1 MNTNQLLKRTEP
13 GEGSASRRCWERYA
27 QRPEAIREE
36 FRALQPPLRI
46 PLVLMLK
53 QAGPLPFTVDKLL
66 SWHGPQATGS
76 ALLAACD
83 PLAEHG
89 FVASVKRAWGER
101 LLFLPSD
108 VYAQLMGCLLDD
120 LHPGEGRHPEEPEP
134 EEAAAGPVPEEEAQT
149 PGPEP
154 EGCQY
159 EAGRGIVFG
168 LFSLLAFAAKEGLP
182 LTAKGTLHKRAVTRL
197 SALNPWASAELPNDM
212 GAQYPF
218 ADTLPLP
225 LALVI
230 DIALRFDLLKKEAN
244 RYAVNEA
251 ELARWLRLPHSVWRE
266 AVMSV
271 VEEHYLPADVQLHH
285 LVLAVRLIGTDGA
298 WHDERE
304 VLGRLRRLGLL
315 AAEDAARAERQLRGW
330 LRAFHAF
337 GFCHLARPEQEA
349 GEWAYRLP
357 VQDMAEGP
365 GFFIQPDFEILL
377 PAAAP
382 FYLRWEL
389 EAIAECVRA
398 DQMDV
403 YRLTKASFEQGV
415 EHGRTMASVLR
426 FMEAHAWSGVPENIQ
441 DAMELWS
448 LQYGRVRFA
457 EVMLL
462 RCEDSA
468 VAAEV
473 KEALLREPSGLAGIE
488 LIGDRDFIVDRDRAR
503 ELGKTLDK
511 AGIAP
516 LRQWAGTEEKEP
528 MISVW
533 EEASADLGAS
543 LEDAGKAMVYSP
555 SPLQYYEM
563 ETEPLLGEDLAA
575 PYREVPG
582 QWTRTLR
589 SYHASTQKDL
599 VSTAIRLLTPIEVEQ
614 SGQCAT
620 LIPVSIRDGE
630 KGVWL
635 LEAYDAGE
643 GDAAELKTWSPADW
657 ERQRLVLPAGCP
669 GSSR

>member
-13 GEGSASRRCWERYA
+13 DEASAPRRCWERYA
-27 QRPEAIREE
+27 QRPDAIREE

-66 SWHGPQATGS
+66 SWHGPEAAGS

-83 PLAEHG
+83 PLAERG

-108 VYAQLMGCLLDD
+108 IYVQLLGCLLDEQLQAED
-120 LHPGEGRHPEEPEP
+120 GHPERPKPEG
-134 EEAAAGPVPEEEAQT
+134 ET
-149 PGPEP
+149 PGLEP
-154 EGCQY
+154 AGDVF

-168 LFSLLAFAAKEGLP
+168 LFSLLAFASKEGLP

-197 SALNPWASAELPNDM
+197 SALNPWAAAELPNDM
-212 GAQYPF
+212 GAPYPF
-218 ADTLPLP
+218 ADALPLP

-230 DIALRFDLLKKEAN
+230 DIALRYDLLKKEAN
-244 RYAVNEA
+244 RYAVNEP
-251 ELARWLRLPHSVWRE
+251 ELARWLRLPPSVWHE

-271 VEEHYLPADVQLHH
+271 VEEHYLPADAQLRH
-285 LVLAVRLIGTDGA
+285 LVLAVRLIGADGA
-298 WHDERE
+298 WHGERE
-304 VLGRLRRLGLL
+304 VIGRLRRLGLL
-315 AAEDAARAERQLRGW
+315 DTEDAARAERQLRGW
-330 LRAFHAF
+330 LRTFHAF
-337 GFCHLARPEQEA
+337 GFCHLARPEQEEGA
-349 GEWAYRLP
+349 WAYRLP
-357 VQDMAEGP
+357 EQEMAEGP

-389 EAIAECVRA
+389 EAIAECVRT

-415 EHGRTMASVLR
+415 EHGRTMESVLR

-473 KEALLREPSGLAGIE
+473 KAALLREPSGLAGIE
-488 LIGDRDFIVDRDRAR
+488 PIGDRDFIVDRDRAR

-516 LRQWAGTEEKEP
+516 LRQWAGKEETDV

-533 EEASADLGAS
+533 EEASADLGA
-543 LEDAGKAMVYSP
+543 LPEEAGKAMVYSP

-563 ETEPLLGEDLAA
+563 ETEPLLGEDMAA

-614 SGQCAT
+614 SGQYAT
-620 LIPVSIRDGE
+620 LIPVRIRDGE
-630 KGVWL
+630 KGAWL

-643 GDAAELKTWSPADW
+643 RDTAELKTWSPADW

>member
-13 GEGSASRRCWERYA
+13 GEASAPRRCWERYA
-27 QRPEAIREE
+27 QRPEAIREG

-46 PLVLMLK
+46 SLVLMLK

-89 FVASVKRAWGER
+89 FVASVKRAWGDR

-108 VYAQLMGCLLDD
+108 VYVQLMGCLLDEQVQA
-120 LHPGEGRHPEEPEP
+120 EGGLLERPEP
-134 EEAAAGPVPEEEAQT
+134 EEEATGPVPEKQAQT
-149 PGPEP
+149 PGPEL
-154 EGCQY
+154 EGYQS

-182 LTAKGTLHKRAVTRL
+182 LTAKGTLHKRAITRL

-230 DIALRFDLLKKEAN
+230 DIALRFGLLKKEAN
-244 RYAVNEA
+244 RYAVNEP
-251 ELARWLRLPHSVWRE
+251 ELARWLRLAPSVWRE

-271 VEEHYLPADVQLHH
+271 VEEHYLPADAQLRH
-285 LVLAVRLIGTDGA
+285 LVLAVRLIGADGA
-298 WHDERE
+298 WHYERE
-304 VLGRLRRLGLL
+304 IIGRLRRLGLL
-315 AAEDAARAERQLRGW
+315 DAEDAARAERQLRGW
-330 LRAFHAF
+330 LRTFHAF

-357 VQDMAEGP
+357 EQDMAEGP

-389 EAIAECVRA
+389 EAIAECVRT

-403 YRLTKASFEQGV
+403 YRLNKASFEQGV

-462 RCEDSA
+462 RCEDSS

-488 LIGDRDFIVDRDRAR
+488 LIGDRDFIVDGDRAH

-516 LRQWAGTEEKEP
+516 LRQWVGSEEKEP

-543 LEDAGKAMVYSP
+543 PEDAGKAMVYSP

-630 KGVWL
+630 KGAWL

>member
-13 GEGSASRRCWERYA
+13 DEASAPRRCWERYA
-27 QRPEAIREE
+27 QRPDAIREE

-66 SWHGPQATGS
+66 SWHGPEAAGS

-83 PLAEHG
+83 PLAERG

-108 VYAQLMGCLLDD
+108 IYVQLMGCLLDEQLQAED
-120 LHPGEGRHPEEPEP
+120 GHPERPK
-134 EEAAAGPVPEEEAQT
+134 PEEET
-149 PGPEP
+149 PGLEP
-154 EGCQY
+154 AGDVF

-197 SALNPWASAELPNDM
+197 SALNPWAAAELPNDM

-218 ADTLPLP
+218 ADALPLP

-230 DIALRFDLLKKEAN
+230 DIALRFGLLKKEAN
-244 RYAVNEA
+244 RYAVNEP
-251 ELARWLRLPHSVWRE
+251 ELARWLRLPPSVWRE

-271 VEEHYLPADVQLHH
+271 VEEHYLPADAQLRH
-285 LVLAVRLIGTDGA
+285 LVLAVRLIGADGA
-298 WHDERE
+298 WHGERE
-304 VLGRLRRLGLL
+304 VIGRLRRLGLL
-315 AAEDAARAERQLRGW
+315 DTEDAARAERQLRGW
-330 LRAFHAF
+330 LRTFHAF
-337 GFCHLARPEQEA
+337 GFCHLARPEQEEGA
-349 GEWAYRLP
+349 WAYRLP
-357 VQDMAEGP
+357 EQEMAEGP

-389 EAIAECVRA
+389 EAIAECVRT

-415 EHGRTMASVLR
+415 EHGRTMESVLR

-462 RCEDSA
+462 RCEDSD

-488 LIGDRDFIVDRDRAR
+488 PIGDRDFIVDRDRAR

-516 LRQWAGTEEKEP
+516 LRQWAGKEETDA

-533 EEASADLGAS
+533 EEASADLGA
-543 LEDAGKAMVYSP
+543 LMEEAGKAMVYSP

-563 ETEPLLGEDLAA
+563 ETEPLLGEEMAA

-620 LIPVSIRDGE
+620 LIPVRIRDGE
-630 KGVWL
+630 KGAWL

-643 GDAAELKTWSPADW
+643 RDTAELKTWSPADW

>member
-1 MNTNQLLKRTEP
+1 MNTIQLLKRTEP
-13 GEGSASRRCWERYA
+13 DEALAPRQCWERYA
-27 QRPEAIREE
+27 QRPEAIREG

-66 SWHGPQATGS
+66 SWHGPQAAGS

-120 LHPGEGRHPEEPEP
+120 LHPGEGRHPE
-134 EEAAAGPVPEEEAQT
+134 
-149 PGPEP
+149 P
-154 EGCQY
+154 EGYQS

-225 LALVI
+225 FALVI
-230 DIALRFDLLKKEAN
+230 DIALRFGLLKKEAN
-244 RYAVNEA
+244 RYAVNEP
-251 ELARWLRLPHSVWRE
+251 ELARWLRLPPSVWRE

-271 VEEHYLPADVQLHH
+271 VEEHYLPADAQLRH
-285 LVLAVRLIGTDGA
+285 LVLAVRLIGADGA
-298 WHDERE
+298 WHEERE
-304 VLGRLRRLGLL
+304 VIGRLIRLGLL
-315 AAEDAARAERQLRGW
+315 DAEDADRAERQLRGW
-330 LRAFHAF
+330 LRTFHAF
-337 GFCHLARPEQEA
+337 GFCHLARPEQEE

-357 VQDMAEGP
+357 EQDKAEGP

-389 EAIAECVRA
+389 EAFAECVRT

-415 EHGRTMASVLR
+415 EHGRTMGSVLR
-426 FMEAHAWSGVPENIQ
+426 FMEAHAWSGVPGNIQ

-473 KEALLREPSGLAGIE
+473 KEALLREPSGLAGIG

-516 LRQWAGTEEKEP
+516 LRQWAGKEETDA

-543 LEDAGKAMVYSP
+543 QEDAGKAMVYSP

-563 ETEPLLGEDLAA
+563 ETEPLLGKDLAA

-599 VSTAIRLLTPIEVEQ
+599 VSMAIRLLTPIEVEQ

-620 LIPVSIRDGE
+620 LIPVRILDGE
-630 KGVWL
+630 KGAWL

-643 GDAAELKTWSPADW
+643 GYAAELKTWSPADW

-669 GSSR
+669 GTSR

>member
-1 MNTNQLLKRTEP
+1 MNTNQLLKRTGPDEALVP
-13 GEGSASRRCWERYA
+13 RQCWERYA

-66 SWHGPQATGS
+66 SWHGPEAAGS

-89 FVASVKRAWGER
+89 FVASVKRAWGDR

-108 VYAQLMGCLLDD
+108 VYAQLLGCLLDD
-120 LHPGEGRHPEEPEP
+120 LHPGEGRHPEQPEP
-134 EEAAAGPVPEEEAQT
+134 EEEAAGPVPEEQAKT
-149 PGPEP
+149 HGPEP
-154 EGCQY
+154 EGYQS

-168 LFSLLAFAAKEGLP
+168 LFSLLVFAAKEGLP

-230 DIALRFDLLKKEAN
+230 DIALRFGLLKKEAN
-244 RYAVNEA
+244 RYAVNEP
-251 ELARWLRLPHSVWRE
+251 ELARWLRLPPSVWCE

-271 VEEHYLPADVQLHH
+271 VEEHYLPADAQLRH
-285 LVLAVRLIGTDGA
+285 LVLAVRLIGADGA
-298 WHDERE
+298 WHEERE
-304 VLGRLRRLGLL
+304 VIGRLIRLGLL
-315 AAEDAARAERQLRGW
+315 DAEDAARAERQLRGW
-330 LRAFHAF
+330 LRTFHAF
-337 GFCHLARPEQEA
+337 GFCHLARPEQEE

-357 VQDMAEGP
+357 EQDMAEGA

-389 EAIAECVRA
+389 EAFAECVRT

-468 VAAEV
+468 IAAEV

-488 LIGDRDFIVDRDRAR
+488 LIGDRDFIVDRDRVR

-516 LRQWAGTEEKEP
+516 LRQWAGKEGTDA

-543 LEDAGKAMVYSP
+543 PEDAGKAMVYSP

-599 VSTAIRLLTPIEVEQ
+599 VSMAIRLLTPIEVEQ

-620 LIPVSIRDGE
+620 LIPVRIRDGE
-630 KGVWL
+630 KGAWL

-669 GSSR
+669 GTSR

>member
-1 MNTNQLLKRTEP
+1 MNTIQLLKRTEP
-13 GEGSASRRCWERYA
+13 DEALAPRQCWERYA
-27 QRPEAIREE
+27 QGPEAVREE

-66 SWHGPQATGS
+66 SWHGPEAAGS

-89 FVASVKRAWGER
+89 FVASVKRAWGDR

-108 VYAQLMGCLLDD
+108 VYAQLLGCLLDD
-120 LHPGEGRHPEEPEP
+120 LHPGEGRHPEQPEP
-134 EEAAAGPVPEEEAQT
+134 EEEATGPVPEEQAKT
-149 PGPEP
+149 HGPEP
-154 EGCQY
+154 EGYQS

-168 LFSLLAFAAKEGLP
+168 LFSLLVFAAKEGLP

-230 DIALRFDLLKKEAN
+230 DIALRFGLLKKEAN
-244 RYAVNEA
+244 RYAVNEP
-251 ELARWLRLPHSVWRE
+251 ELARWLRLPPSVWRE

-271 VEEHYLPADVQLHH
+271 VEEHYLPADAQLRH
-285 LVLAVRLIGTDGA
+285 LVLAVRLIGADGA
-298 WHDERE
+298 WHEERE
-304 VLGRLRRLGLL
+304 VIGRLIRLGLL
-315 AAEDAARAERQLRGW
+315 DAEDAARAERQLRGW
-330 LRAFHAF
+330 LRTFHAF
-337 GFCHLARPEQEA
+337 GFCHLARPEQEE

-357 VQDMAEGP
+357 EQDMAEGA

-389 EAIAECVRA
+389 EAFAECVRT

-468 VAAEV
+468 VAVEV

-488 LIGDRDFIVDRDRAR
+488 LIGDRDFIVDRDRVR

-516 LRQWAGTEEKEP
+516 LRQWAGKEGTDV

-543 LEDAGKAMVYSP
+543 PEDAGKAMVYSP

-599 VSTAIRLLTPIEVEQ
+599 VSMAIRLLTPIEVEQ

-620 LIPVSIRDGE
+620 LIPVRIRDGE
-630 KGVWL
+630 KGAWL

-669 GSSR
+669 GTSR

>member
-13 GEGSASRRCWERYA
+13 DEGLASRRCWERYA

-36 FRALQPPLRI
+36 FLALQPSLQL

-66 SWHGPQATGS
+66 SWHGPQAAGS

-83 PLAEHG
+83 PLADCG
-89 FVASVKRAWGER
+89 FVASVKRAWGDR
-101 LLFLPSD
+101 LLFLPTD
-108 VYAQLMGCLLDD
+108 IYVQVLGCLLDEQGLAD
-120 LHPGEGRHPEEPEP
+120 CGLLEQAAQREGERE
-134 EEAAAGPVPEEEAQT
+134 T
-149 PGPEP
+149 PGPDP
-154 EGCQY
+154 AGY
-159 EAGRGIVFG
+159 LSEAGRGIVFG

-197 SALNPWASAELPNDM
+197 SALNPWAAAEVPNDL

-218 ADTLPLP
+218 ADALPLP
-225 LALVI
+225 LALAI
-230 DIALRFDLLKKEAN
+230 DIALRFGLLEKEAN
-244 RYAVNEA
+244 RYAVNGP
-251 ELARWLRLPHSVWRE
+251 ELARWLRLPPHVWRE

-271 VEEHYLPADVQLHH
+271 VVEHYLPADAQLRH
-285 LVLAVRLIGTDGA
+285 LVQAVRLIGADGA
-298 WHDERE
+298 WHGERE
-304 VLGRLRRLGLL
+304 IIERLKRIGLL
-315 AAEDAARAERQLRGW
+315 DAEDAARAERQLRGW
-330 LRAFHAF
+330 LRTFHAF
-337 GFCHLARPEQEA
+337 GFCHLARPEQEEGA
-349 GEWAYRLP
+349 WAYRLP
-357 VQDMAEGP
+357 EQEMAEGP

-389 EAIAECVRA
+389 EAIAECVRT

-415 EHGRTMASVLR
+415 EHGRTMESVLR

-462 RCEDSA
+462 RCADSA
-468 VAAEV
+468 AAAEV
-473 KEALLREPSGLAGIE
+473 KEALLREPSGMAGIE
-488 LIGDRDFIVDRDRAR
+488 PIGDRDFIVDRDRAR
-503 ELGKTLDK
+503 ELGKTLDM

-516 LRQWAGTEEKEP
+516 LRQWAGKDETDS
-528 MISVW
+528 MISLW
-533 EEASADLGAS
+533 EEASAELGAS
-543 LEDAGKAMVYSP
+543 PGDAGKGMVYSP

-563 ETEPLLGEDLAA
+563 ETEPLLGEDIAA

-620 LIPVSIRDGE
+620 LIPVRIRDGE
-630 KGVWL
+630 DGAWL
-635 LEAYDAGE
+635 LEAYDAGD
-643 GDAAELKTWSPADW
+643 GYAAKLKTWSPADW

>member
-13 GEGSASRRCWERYA
+13 DEASASRCCWERYVE
-27 QRPEAIREE
+27 RPEAIREE
-36 FRALQPPLRI
+36 FQALQPPLRI
-46 PLVLMLK
+46 PLVIMLK
-53 QAGPLPFTVDKLL
+53 QAGPLPFTVDKLR
-66 SWHGPQATGS
+66 SWHGPQAAGS

-83 PLAEHG
+83 SLAERG
-89 FVASVKRAWGER
+89 IVASVKRAWGER
-101 LLFLPSD
+101 LIFLPSD
-108 VYAQLMGCLLDD
+108 IYVQLLGCLLDEQ
-120 LHPGEGRHPEEPEP
+120 LQAEAGHPERPESV
-134 EEAAAGPVPEEEAQT
+134 EET
-149 PGPEP
+149 PGPEAD
-154 EGCQY
+154 GY
-159 EAGRGIVFG
+159 LSEAGRGIVFG

-197 SALNPWASAELPNDM
+197 SALNPWAAADLPNDL

-218 ADTLPLP
+218 ADALPLP

-230 DIALRFDLLKKEAN
+230 DIALRFGLLKKEAN
-244 RYAVNEA
+244 RYAVIEL
-251 ELARWLRLPHSVWRE
+251 ELARWLRLPPHVWRE

-271 VEEHYLPADVQLHH
+271 VEEHYLPPDQQLRH
-285 LVLAVRLIGTDGA
+285 LVLAVRLIGADGA
-298 WHDERE
+298 WHSERK
-304 VLGRLRRLGLL
+304 VIARLRGLGLL
-315 AAEDAARAERQLRGW
+315 NAEDRAERQLRGW
-330 LRAFHAF
+330 LRTFHAL
-337 GFCHLARPEQEA
+337 GFCHLARSEQREEAWSYRLAEQE
-349 GEWAYRLP
+349 
-357 VQDMAEGP
+357 VAEGP

-382 FYLRWEL
+382 YYLRWEL
-389 EAIAECVRA
+389 EAIADYIRT

-415 EHGRTMASVLR
+415 EHGRTRESVLH

-462 RCEDSA
+462 RCEDHVA
-468 VAAEV
+468 AAEV
-473 KEALLREPSGLAGIE
+473 KEALLCEPSGMAGIE
-488 LIGDRDFIVDRDRAR
+488 PIGERDFIVDRERVR

-516 LRQWAGTEEKEP
+516 LRQWAGKEEADA

-533 EEASADLGAS
+533 EEASAELGSAP
-543 LEDAGKAMVYSP
+543 EEAGKAMVYSP

-563 ETEPLLGEDLAA
+563 ETEPLLGEDMVA
-575 PYREVPG
+575 PYREVPS
-582 QWTRTLR
+582 QWTRTLH

-620 LIPVSIRDGE
+620 LIPIRIRDAE
-630 KGVWL
+630 KGAWL

>member
-13 GEGSASRRCWERYA
+13 DEASAPRRCWERYA
-27 QRPEAIREE
+27 QRPDAIREE

-66 SWHGPQATGS
+66 SWHGPEAAGS

-83 PLAEHG
+83 PLAERG

-108 VYAQLMGCLLDD
+108 IYVQLLGCLLDEQLQAED
-120 LHPGEGRHPEEPEP
+120 GHPERPK
-134 EEAAAGPVPEEEAQT
+134 PEEET
-149 PGPEP
+149 PGLEP
-154 EGCQY
+154 AGDVF

-197 SALNPWASAELPNDM
+197 SALNPWAAAELPNDM

-218 ADTLPLP
+218 ADALP

-230 DIALRFDLLKKEAN
+230 DIALRFGLLKKEAN
-244 RYAVNEA
+244 RYAVNEP
-251 ELARWLRLPHSVWRE
+251 ELARWLRLPPSVWRE

-271 VEEHYLPADVQLHH
+271 VEEHYLPADAQLRH
-285 LVLAVRLIGTDGA
+285 LVLAVRLIGADGA
-298 WHDERE
+298 WHGERE
-304 VLGRLRRLGLL
+304 VIGRLRRLGLL
-315 AAEDAARAERQLRGW
+315 DTEDAAQVERQLRGW
-330 LRAFHAF
+330 LRTFHAF
-337 GFCHLARPEQEA
+337 GFCHLARPEQEEGA
-349 GEWAYRLP
+349 WAFRLP
-357 VQDMAEGP
+357 EQEMAEGP

-389 EAIAECVRA
+389 EAIAECVRT

-415 EHGRTMASVLR
+415 EHGRTMESVLR

-488 LIGDRDFIVDRDRAR
+488 PLGDRDFIVDRDRAR
-503 ELGKTLDK
+503 ELGKALDK

-516 LRQWAGTEEKEP
+516 LRQWAGKEETDA

-533 EEASADLGAS
+533 EEASADLGA
-543 LEDAGKAMVYSP
+543 LPEEAGKAMVYSP

-563 ETEPLLGEDLAA
+563 ETEPLLGEEMAA

-620 LIPVSIRDGE
+620 LIPVRIRDGE
-630 KGVWL
+630 KGAWL

-643 GDAAELKTWSPADW
+643 RDTAELKTWSPADW

>member
-1 MNTNQLLKRTEP
+1 M
-13 GEGSASRRCWERYA
+13 
-27 QRPEAIREE
+27 
-36 FRALQPPLRI
+36 
-46 PLVLMLK
+46 
-53 QAGPLPFTVDKLL
+53 
-66 SWHGPQATGS
+66 
-76 ALLAACD
+76 
-83 PLAEHG
+83 
-89 FVASVKRAWGER
+89 
-101 LLFLPSD
+101 
-108 VYAQLMGCLLDD
+108 
-120 LHPGEGRHPEEPEP
+120 
-134 EEAAAGPVPEEEAQT
+134 
-149 PGPEP
+149 
-154 EGCQY
+154 
-159 EAGRGIVFG
+159 
-168 LFSLLAFAAKEGLP
+168 
-182 LTAKGTLHKRAVTRL
+182 
-197 SALNPWASAELPNDM
+197 
-212 GAQYPF
+212 
-218 ADTLPLP
+218 
-225 LALVI
+225 
-230 DIALRFDLLKKEAN
+230 
-244 RYAVNEA
+244 
-251 ELARWLRLPHSVWRE
+251 
-266 AVMSV
+266 
-271 VEEHYLPADVQLHH
+271 
-285 LVLAVRLIGTDGA
+285 
-298 WHDERE
+298 
-304 VLGRLRRLGLL
+304 
-315 AAEDAARAERQLRGW
+315 
-330 LRAFHAF
+330 
-337 GFCHLARPEQEA
+337 
-349 GEWAYRLP
+349 
-357 VQDMAEGP
+357 
-365 GFFIQPDFEILL
+365 QPDFEILL

-389 EAIAECVRA
+389 EAFAECVRT

-426 FMEAHAWSGVPENIQ
+426 FMEAHAWSGVPGNIQ

-516 LRQWAGTEEKEP
+516 LRQWAGKEETDA

-543 LEDAGKAMVYSP
+543 QEDAGKAMVYSP

-599 VSTAIRLLTPIEVEQ
+599 VSMAIRLLTPIEVEQ

-620 LIPVSIRDGE
+620 LIPVRIRDGE
-630 KGVWL
+630 KGAWL

-643 GDAAELKTWSPADW
+643 GYAAELKTWSPADW

-669 GSSR
+669 GTSR

>member
-1 MNTNQLLKRTEP
+1 
-13 GEGSASRRCWERYA
+13 
-27 QRPEAIREE
+27 
-36 FRALQPPLRI
+36 
-46 PLVLMLK
+46 
-53 QAGPLPFTVDKLL
+53 
-66 SWHGPQATGS
+66 
-76 ALLAACD
+76 ACD
-83 PLAEHG
+83 PLAERG

-108 VYAQLMGCLLDD
+108 IYVHLLGCLLDEQ
-120 LHPGEGRHPEEPEP
+120 LQAESVQPGRREPEDR
-134 EEAAAGPVPEEEAQT
+134 T
-149 PGPEP
+149 TGPEP
-154 EGCQY
+154 EGY
-159 EAGRGIVFG
+159 LSEAGRGIVFG

-197 SALNPWASAELPNDM
+197 SALNPWAAAELPNDM
-212 GAQYPF
+212 GAQHPF
-218 ADTLPLP
+218 ADALPLP

-230 DIALRFDLLKKEAN
+230 DIALRYELLKKEAN
-244 RYAVNEA
+244 RYAVNEP
-251 ELARWLRLPHSVWRE
+251 ELVRWLRLPSSVWSE

-271 VEEHYLPADVQLHH
+271 VEEHYLPADAQLRH
-285 LVLAVRLIGTDGA
+285 LALAVRLIGADGA
-298 WHDERE
+298 WHGERE
-304 VLGRLRRLGLL
+304 VIARLRRLGLL
-315 AAEDAARAERQLRGW
+315 DAEDRAERQLRSW
-330 LRAFHAF
+330 LRTFHAL
-337 GFCHLARPEQEA
+337 GFCHLARPEQ
-349 GEWAYRLP
+349 GDVEWAYRLAA
-357 VQDMAEGP
+357 QDAAEGP

-389 EAIAECVRA
+389 EAIAECVRT

-403 YRLTKASFEQGV
+403 YRLTKAYFEQGV

-426 FMEAHAWSGVPENIQ
+426 FMEAHAWTGVPENIQ

-468 VAAEV
+468 AAAEV

-488 LIGDRDFIVDRDRAR
+488 PIGERDFIVDRERVR
-503 ELGKTLDK
+503 ELGQTLDK

-516 LRQWAGTEEKEP
+516 LRQWAGKEETDS

-543 LEDAGKAMVYSP
+543 PEEAGKAMVYSP

-563 ETEPLLGEDLAA
+563 ETEPLLGEDMAA

-599 VSTAIRLLTPIEVEQ
+599 VSMAIRLLTPIEVEQ
-614 SGQCAT
+614 SGQRAT

-630 KGVWL
+630 KGAWL

>member
-13 GEGSASRRCWERYA
+13 DEASAPRRCWERYA
-27 QRPEAIREE
+27 QRPDAIREE

-46 PLVLMLK
+46 PLVLILK

-66 SWHGPQATGS
+66 SWHGPEAAGS

-83 PLAEHG
+83 PLAERG

-108 VYAQLMGCLLDD
+108 IYVQLLGCLLDEQLQAED
-120 LHPGEGRHPEEPEP
+120 GHPERPK
-134 EEAAAGPVPEEEAQT
+134 PEEET
-149 PGPEP
+149 PGLEP
-154 EGCQY
+154 AGDVF

-168 LFSLLAFAAKEGLP
+168 LFSLLAFASKEGLP

-197 SALNPWASAELPNDM
+197 SALNPWAAAELPNDM

-218 ADTLPLP
+218 ADALPLP

-230 DIALRFDLLKKEAN
+230 DIALRYDLLKKEAN
-244 RYAVNEA
+244 RYAVNEP
-251 ELARWLRLPHSVWRE
+251 ELVRWLRLPPSVWRE

-271 VEEHYLPADVQLHH
+271 VEEHYLPADAQLRH
-285 LVLAVRLIGTDGA
+285 LVLAVRLIGADGA
-298 WHDERE
+298 WHGERE
-304 VLGRLRRLGLL
+304 VIGRLRRLGLL
-315 AAEDAARAERQLRGW
+315 DTEDAAQAERQLRGW
-330 LRAFHAF
+330 LRTFHAF
-337 GFCHLARPEQEA
+337 GFCHLARPEQEEGA
-349 GEWAYRLP
+349 WAYRLP
-357 VQDMAEGP
+357 EQEMAEGP

-389 EAIAECVRA
+389 EAIAECVRT

-415 EHGRTMASVLR
+415 EHGRTMESVLR

-473 KEALLREPSGLAGIE
+473 KAALLREPSGLAGIE
-488 LIGDRDFIVDRDRAR
+488 PIGDRDFIVDRDRAR

-516 LRQWAGTEEKEP
+516 LRQWAGKEETDV

-533 EEASADLGAS
+533 EEASADLGA
-543 LEDAGKAMVYSP
+543 LPEEAGKAMVYSP

-563 ETEPLLGEDLAA
+563 ETEPLLGEDMAA

-614 SGQCAT
+614 SGQYAT
-620 LIPVSIRDGE
+620 LIPVRIRDGE
-630 KGVWL
+630 KGAWL

-643 GDAAELKTWSPADW
+643 RDTAELKTWSPADW

>member
-13 GEGSASRRCWERYA
+13 DEASAPRRCWERYA
-27 QRPEAIREE
+27 QRPDAIREE

-46 PLVLMLK
+46 PLVLILK

-66 SWHGPQATGS
+66 SWHGPEAAGS

-83 PLAEHG
+83 PLAERG

-108 VYAQLMGCLLDD
+108 IYVQLLGCLLDEQLQAED
-120 LHPGEGRHPEEPEP
+120 GHPERPK
-134 EEAAAGPVPEEEAQT
+134 PEEET
-149 PGPEP
+149 PGLEP
-154 EGCQY
+154 AGDVF

-168 LFSLLAFAAKEGLP
+168 LFSLLAFASKEGLP

-197 SALNPWASAELPNDM
+197 SALNPWAAAELPNDM
-212 GAQYPF
+212 GAPYPF
-218 ADTLPLP
+218 ADALPLP

-230 DIALRFDLLKKEAN
+230 DIALRYDLLKKEAN
-244 RYAVNEA
+244 RYAVNEP
-251 ELARWLRLPHSVWRE
+251 ELARWLRLPPSVWRE

-271 VEEHYLPADVQLHH
+271 VEEHYLPADAQLRH
-285 LVLAVRLIGTDGA
+285 LVLAVRLIGADGA
-298 WHDERE
+298 WHGERE
-304 VLGRLRRLGLL
+304 VIGRLRRLGLL
-315 AAEDAARAERQLRGW
+315 DTEDAARAERQLRGW
-330 LRAFHAF
+330 LRTFHAF
-337 GFCHLARPEQEA
+337 GFCHLARPEQEEGA
-349 GEWAYRLP
+349 WAYRLP
-357 VQDMAEGP
+357 EQEMAEGP

-389 EAIAECVRA
+389 EAIAECVRT

-415 EHGRTMASVLR
+415 EHGRTMESVLR

-488 LIGDRDFIVDRDRAR
+488 PIGDRDFIVERDRAR

-516 LRQWAGTEEKEP
+516 LRQWAGKEETDAI
-528 MISVW
+528 ISVW
-533 EEASADLGAS
+533 EEASADLGA
-543 LEDAGKAMVYSP
+543 LPEEAGKAMVYSP

-563 ETEPLLGEDLAA
+563 ETEPLLGEEMAA

-599 VSTAIRLLTPIEVEQ
+599 VLTAIRLLTPIEVEQ
-614 SGQCAT
+614 SGQYAT
-620 LIPVSIRDGE
+620 LIPVRIRDGE
-630 KGVWL
+630 KGAWL

-643 GDAAELKTWSPADW
+643 RDTAELKTWSPADW

>member
-13 GEGSASRRCWERYA
+13 DEASAPRRCWERYA
-27 QRPEAIREE
+27 QRPDAIREE

-66 SWHGPQATGS
+66 SWHGPEAAGS

-83 PLAEHG
+83 PLAERG

-108 VYAQLMGCLLDD
+108 IYVQLLGCLLDEQLQAED
-120 LHPGEGRHPEEPEP
+120 GHPERPK
-134 EEAAAGPVPEEEAQT
+134 PEEET
-149 PGPEP
+149 PGLEP
-154 EGCQY
+154 AGDVF

-197 SALNPWASAELPNDM
+197 SAHNPWAAAELPNDM

-218 ADTLPLP
+218 ADALPLP

-230 DIALRFDLLKKEAN
+230 DIALRFGLLKKEAN
-244 RYAVNEA
+244 RYAVNEP
-251 ELARWLRLPHSVWRE
+251 ELARWLRLPPSVWRE

-271 VEEHYLPADVQLHH
+271 VEEHYLPADAQLRH
-285 LVLAVRLIGTDGA
+285 LVLAVRLIGADGA
-298 WHDERE
+298 WHGERE
-304 VLGRLRRLGLL
+304 VIGRLRRLGLL
-315 AAEDAARAERQLRGW
+315 DMEDAARAERQLRGW
-330 LRAFHAF
+330 LRTFHAF
-337 GFCHLARPEQEA
+337 GFCHLARPEQEEGA
-349 GEWAYRLP
+349 WAYRLP
-357 VQDMAEGP
+357 EQGMAEGP

-389 EAIAECVRA
+389 EAIAECVRT

-415 EHGRTMASVLR
+415 EHGRTMESVLR

-488 LIGDRDFIVDRDRAR
+488 PIGDRDFIVDRDRAR

-516 LRQWAGTEEKEP
+516 LRQWAGKEETDA

-533 EEASADLGAS
+533 EEASADLGA
-543 LEDAGKAMVYSP
+543 LMEEAGKAMVYSP

-563 ETEPLLGEDLAA
+563 ETEPLLGEEMAA

-620 LIPVSIRDGE
+620 LIPVRIRDGE
-630 KGVWL
+630 KGAWL

-643 GDAAELKTWSPADW
+643 RDTAELKTWSPADW

>member
-13 GEGSASRRCWERYA
+13 DEASAPRRCWERYA
-27 QRPEAIREE
+27 QRPDAIREE

-66 SWHGPQATGS
+66 SWHGPEAAGS

-83 PLAEHG
+83 PLAERG

-108 VYAQLMGCLLDD
+108 IYVQLLGCLLDEQLQAED
-120 LHPGEGRHPEEPEP
+120 GHPERPKR
-134 EEAAAGPVPEEEAQT
+134 EEET
-149 PGPEP
+149 PGLEP
-154 EGCQY
+154 AGDVF

-197 SALNPWASAELPNDM
+197 SALNPWAAAELPNDM

-218 ADTLPLP
+218 ADALPLP

-230 DIALRFDLLKKEAN
+230 DIALRFGLLKKEAN
-244 RYAVNEA
+244 RYAVNEP
-251 ELARWLRLPHSVWRE
+251 ELARWLRLPPSVWRE

-271 VEEHYLPADVQLHH
+271 VEEHYLPADAQLRH
-285 LVLAVRLIGTDGA
+285 LVLAVRLIGADGA
-298 WHDERE
+298 WHGERE
-304 VLGRLRRLGLL
+304 VIGRLRRLGLL
-315 AAEDAARAERQLRGW
+315 DTEDAAQAECQLRGW
-330 LRAFHAF
+330 LRTFHAF
-337 GFCHLARPEQEA
+337 GFCHLARPEQEEGA
-349 GEWAYRLP
+349 WAFRLP
-357 VQDMAEGP
+357 EQEMAEGP

-389 EAIAECVRA
+389 EAIAECVRT

-415 EHGRTMASVLR
+415 EHGRTMESVLR
-426 FMEAHAWSGVPENIQ
+426 FMETHAWSGVPENIQ

-448 LQYGRVRFA
+448 LQYGRVHFA

-488 LIGDRDFIVDRDRAR
+488 PIGDRDFIVDRDRAR
-503 ELGKTLDK
+503 ELGKALDK

-516 LRQWAGTEEKEP
+516 LRQWAGKEETDA

-533 EEASADLGAS
+533 EEASADLGAL
-543 LEDAGKAMVYSP
+543 LEEAGKAMVYSP

-563 ETEPLLGEDLAA
+563 ETEPLLGEEMAA

-589 SYHASTQKDL
+589 SYHASTQKEL

-620 LIPVSIRDGE
+620 LIPVRIRDGE
-630 KGVWL
+630 KGAWL

-643 GDAAELKTWSPADW
+643 RDTAELKTWSPADW

>member
-1 MNTNQLLKRTEP
+1 LNTNQLLKRTEP
-13 GEGSASRRCWERYA
+13 DEASAPRRCWERYA

-36 FRALQPPLRI
+36 FGSLAPPLRV
-46 PLVLMLK
+46 PLAVMLK
-53 QAGPLPFTVDKLL
+53 QSGPLPFTVDKLL
-66 SWHGPQATGS
+66 SWHGPQAAGA

-83 PLAEHG
+83 PLAELG

-108 VYAQLMGCLLDD
+108 IYVQLLGCLLDEQ
-120 LHPGEGRHPEEPEP
+120 LHAEGSRSERRKPEEGT
-134 EEAAAGPVPEEEAQT
+134 A
-149 PGPEP
+149 GPEP
-154 EGCQY
+154 EGY
-159 EAGRGIVFG
+159 LSEAGRGIVFG

-197 SALNPWASAELPNDM
+197 SALNPWAAAELPNDM

-218 ADTLPLP
+218 AEALPLP

-230 DIALRFDLLKKEAN
+230 DIALRFGLLKKEAN
-244 RYAVNEA
+244 RYAVNEP
-251 ELARWLRLPHSVWRE
+251 ELARWLRLPPSVWSE

-271 VEEHYLPADVQLHH
+271 VEEHYLPPDAQLRH
-285 LVLAVRLIGTDGA
+285 LVLAVRLLGADGA
-298 WHDERE
+298 WHGERE
-304 VLGRLRRLGLL
+304 IIARLSRLGLL
-315 AAEDAARAERQLRGW
+315 GEMDRAERQLRGW
-330 LRAFHAF
+330 LRTFHAL
-337 GFCHLARPEQEA
+337 GFCHLALPEQ
-349 GEWAYRLP
+349 GEGELAYRLAE
-357 VQDMAEGP
+357 QDAAEGA

-389 EAIAECVRA
+389 EAIAECVRT

-426 FMEAHAWSGVPENIQ
+426 FMEAHAWTGVPENIQ

-448 LQYGRVRFA
+448 MQYGRVRFA

-462 RCEDSA
+462 RCEDGA
-468 VAAEV
+468 AAAEV
-473 KEALLREPSGLAGIE
+473 KEALLREPSGMAGIE
-488 LIGDRDFIVDRDRAR
+488 PIGDRDFIVDRERAR
-503 ELGKTLDK
+503 DLGKTLDK

-516 LRQWAGTEEKEP
+516 LRQWGGQEETGS

-533 EEASADLGAS
+533 EEASADLGVSSEEA
-543 LEDAGKAMVYSP
+543 EKAMVYSP

-563 ETEPLLGEDLAA
+563 ETEPLLGEEMAA

-582 QWTRTLR
+582 QWTRSLR

-599 VSTAIRLLTPIEVEQ
+599 VSTAIRLSTPIEVEQ
-614 SGQCAT
+614 AGQCAT
-620 LIPVSIRDGE
+620 LIPVRIRDGE
-630 KGVWL
+630 KEAWL